1 MSRIAGV
8 IFDMDGVLVDSHPIH
23 ALAWRGLFQQLG
35 RTVSDKDLEFILEG
49 RKRDEILVHFLGP
62 LSPQEAQRYGA
73 WKDELMQNAEPGLK
87 LVAGVA
93 EFLQQL
99 RTSGIAMSVATSAS
113 RGRTRRTLDRL
124 QLSGNFSVVVTGDD
138 VNAGKPSPDL
148 FLMAAA
154 QLNLL
159 PESLLVVEDSVS
171 GIEAARTAGM
181 CTLGIGT
188 GPRAAALS
196 GAGAHAVVEN
206 FVGLEFSDLD
216 PLLRP
221 PKAYE
226 ER

>member
-1 MSRIAGV
+1 MSTIAGV

-23 ALAWRGLFQQLG
+23 ARAWRGLMQRLG
-35 RTVSDKDLEFILEG
+35 RTVSDKDLQFILEG
-49 RKRDEILVHFLGP
+49 RKRDEILTHFLGP
-62 LSPQEAQRYGA
+62 LSPQDAQRYGA
-73 WKDELMQNAEPGLK
+73 WKDELMQNGESELK

-99 RTSGIAMSVATSAS
+99 QTSGIAMAVATSAS
-113 RGRTRRTLDRL
+113 RERTRRTLDRL
-124 QLSGNFSVVVTGDD
+124 HLSGSFSVVVTGDD
-138 VNAGKPSPDL
+138 VNVGKPSPDL

-154 QLNLL
+154 QVKLS
-159 PESLLVVEDSVS
+159 PEFLLVVEDSVS

-181 CTLGIGT
+181 RTLGIGT
-188 GPRAAALS
+188 GPRVAALS

-206 FVGLEFSDLD
+206 FVGLEFARLD
-216 PLLRP
+216 SLLGL